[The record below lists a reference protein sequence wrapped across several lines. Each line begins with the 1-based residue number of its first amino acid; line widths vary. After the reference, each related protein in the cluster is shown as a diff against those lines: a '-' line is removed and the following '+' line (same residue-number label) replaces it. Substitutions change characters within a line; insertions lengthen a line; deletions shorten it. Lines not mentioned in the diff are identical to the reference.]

1 MARQTDARIATTSNR
16 KRKSHVAGTHEAETY
31 EAKKKQPTVYH
42 EREIETEAREC
53 QPQRTRPLK
62 ESDTPTAHGLSPRCG
77 RESER
82 TFGVSC
88 EAEAGP
94 DGSRRS
100 RVLMAARAAFLLHFR
115 LAE

>member
-1 MARQTDARIATTSNR
+1 M
-16 KRKSHVAGTHEAETY
+16 ETR
-31 EAKKKQPTVYH
+31 ETKQKQPAVCH

-94 DGSRRS
+94 DGSRRF
-100 RVLMAARAAFLLHFR
+100 RLLMAARAAFLCVSVQR
-115 LAE
+115 ATRAIW